1 MKGFG
6 KGLEASKF
14 LSWRLLIQKEGKEKK
29 NHFTQGDSL
38 FLPTAGTHLGA
49 NPSRTKGDV
58 GPLGLGDFGERR
70 GHKDPALT
78 APGDAVSGLDVQ
90 SASRHGHEKKKQHT
104 ETTFDILRS

>member
-1 MKGFG
+1 M
-6 KGLEASKF
+6 
-14 LSWRLLIQKEGKEKK
+14 
-29 NHFTQGDSL
+29 
-38 FLPTAGTHLGA
+38 GA

-90 SASRHGHEKKKQHT
+90 SASRHGHEKKNNTQKQPLT
-104 ETTFDILRS
+104 S